1 VATADAAWIISGM
14 PTPPFVLELR
24 RKVGHDL
31 LWLATAMGAVLD
43 GGGNVLLGRRAD
55 NGAWTLPGGIIDPA
69 EQPADAAVR
78 EIFEE
83 TGVIAVPDSLTSI
96 TTSAPLTYPNGD
108 QVQYLEFCFRCRAVG
123 GTARV
128 NDAELAEVGWYA
140 VDALP
145 DLVGHHLSVLNVAR
159 EHRAGADFVF
169 SGLQAVLG
177 LGR

>member
-1 VATADAAWIISGM
+1 M
-14 PTPPFVLELR
+14 PTPSFVLELR
-24 RKVGHDL
+24 QKVGHDL
-31 LWLATAMGAVLD
+31 LWLTTAMGAVLD
-43 GGGNVLLGRRAD
+43 DDGRVLLGRRAD

-83 TGVIAVPDSLTSI
+83 TGVVAVPDALTSI

-108 QVQYLEFCFRCRAVG
+108 KVQYLEFCFRCRAVG
-123 GTARV
+123 GDARV
-128 NDAELAEVGWYA
+128 SDSELVEVGWYA

-145 DLVGHHLSVLNVAR
+145 DLVGHHLRVLNVAR
-159 EHRAGADFVF
+159 EQRAAADFVF

-177 LGR
+177 RGR